1 MSWFKRHLN
10 WTLLMAFFIGTTLY
24 AAADMVSWYVLLR
37 IGAIVFMFVAQVWH
51 LTKKNRSLGWL
62 FLNLLGGVAY
72 AGGSHAGVEYSIFL
86 AGLIMLFLKNK
97 RQEISKVDSN
107 PPKEVNGKI
116 D

>member
-10 WTLLMAFFIGTTLY
+10 WTLLVILFISVMLY
-24 AAADMVSWYVLLR
+24 AVADLVSWYILLR
-37 IGAIVFMFVAQVWH
+37 IIALVFMLAGQIWY
-51 LTKKNRSLGWL
+51 LINKGRSLGWL
-62 FLNLLGGVAY
+62 LLNLIGGVAY
-72 AGGSHAGVEYSIFL
+72 VGGSHAGVEYSIFL

>member
-10 WTLLMAFFIGTTLY
+10 WTLLMALFIGITLY
-24 AAADMVSWYVLLR
+24 AVANMVSWYVLLR

-72 AGGSHAGVEYSIFL
+72 AGGSNAGLESSMFV

-97 RQEISKVDSN
+97 RRELEGITQ
-107 PPKEVNGKI
+107 PPSAQV
-116 D
+116 